1 MKKALEANDEK
12 LLAKLR
18 IEAAKPIETV
28 DEDSMSKDLV
38 SDIGAT
44 NFFEILLEQ
53 YIQQDEGSM

>member
-38 SDIGAT
+38 SDVGAT